1 MCGSGA
7 IKEFYLN
14 VSLAMTMVKT
24 VMIMRTTLKK
34 LQQAAV
40 ESHELINFS
49 LLQIVEVFIG

>member
-1 MCGSGA
+1 
-7 IKEFYLN
+7 
-14 VSLAMTMVKT
+14 MTMVKT

-49 LLQIVEVFIG
+49 LFQIVEVFIGWN